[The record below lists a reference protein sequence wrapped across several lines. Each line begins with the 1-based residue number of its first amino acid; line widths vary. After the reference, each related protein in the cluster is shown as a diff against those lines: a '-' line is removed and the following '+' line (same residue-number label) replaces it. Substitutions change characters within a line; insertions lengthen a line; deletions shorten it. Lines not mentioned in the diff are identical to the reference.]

1 MIIVR
6 LSGGL
11 GNQMFQY
18 AAGLALARAH
28 GAQLRFDLEW
38 FETRQLHQGLEL
50 ARVFGLELPR
60 ATASERRRIMGWV
73 APRILC
79 WALSRRS
86 LRMLR
91 PDCLGV
97 EPHFHY
103 WPGFRE
109 LPADVFLD
117 GYWQSE
123 KYFASIADEIR
134 QAFRFAEPLDA
145 RNAELF
151 DEMAQRESV
160 ALHVRRGD
168 FARDPRV
175 RQVHGVDLGDYF
187 RRAIEEIG
195 ARVASPHYYV
205 FSDEPE
211 WVREHLANPASW
223 TCIDHNRGRESY
235 RDMQLMGLCRHNII
249 ANSSFS
255 WWGAW
260 LNSSMNK
267 IVVAPK
273 RWFANGTS
281 TQDLIPQSWV
291 RL

>member
-18 AAGLALARAH
+18 AAALALARAH

-38 FETRQLHQGLEL
+38 FDTRQLHQGLEL

-60 ATASERRRIMGWV
+60 ATASERWRVLGWV
-73 APRILC
+73 APPFLRR
-79 WALSRRS
+79 ALSRRS
-86 LRMLR
+86 LRLR
-91 PDCLGV
+91 RLGI

-103 WPGFRE
+103 WPGFCE

-123 KYFASIADEIR
+123 KYFAPIADEIR

-168 FARDPRV
+168 FARDPHV
-175 RQVHGVDLGDYF
+175 RQVHGVDLNDYF
-187 RRAIEEIG
+187 CRAIEEIG
-195 ARVASPHYYV
+195 ARVASPHYHV

-211 WVREHLANPASW
+211 WVREHLSIPASW
-223 TCIDHNRGRESY
+223 TCIDQNRGRESY

-260 LNSSMNK
+260 LNQSPGK
-267 IVVAPK
+267 IVIAPK
-273 RWFANGTS
+273 KWFVHEVNT
-281 TQDLIPQSWV
+281 TDLIPSEWLV
-291 RL
+291 I